1 MIKKV
6 LVNDQYE
13 FPLCSWSASSFSID
27 PIFRLATDD
36 LRGVKD
42 AFTVINKI
50 KLYLGN
56 ELIGEFSIYDTYS
69 DISFIGTVYSED
81 FNMFVDCLEIRL
93 QKSNLAE
100 QVQRLDD
107 IVNNVIDEDSMS
119 INELRDRR
127 LNQISVAGQRKIFEG
142 TVVRLSN
149 GQTKYFPYTL
159 EDQNDITQ
167 YMMLIPQFPGD
178 LTNLKLPYHSSGE
191 ICQLYPAID
200 IVIVY
205 FELQSYLLY
214 WQTYTNMLR
223 MYVNTLQDI
232 DDIKSSQFGMALPD
246 SYQEQ
251 MDELLQGAMEAL
263 AILKEQ
269 YGIISTDEDEPE
281 GGENPDVEPIN
292 LDENSDEGSG
302 E

>member
-1 MIKKV
+1 MIKKII
-6 LVNDQYE
+6 VNNEYE
-13 FPLCSWSASSFSID
+13 FPLCSWSASSFSAD
-27 PIFRLATDD
+27 PVFRLATDD
-36 LRGVKD
+36 LRGVKN

-50 KLYLGN
+50 DLYFGN
-56 ELIGEFSIYDTYS
+56 EQMGEFFIYDTYS
-69 DISFIGTVYSED
+69 DISFMGTIYSDD
-81 FNMFVDCLEIRL
+81 FNSFVDCMEIRL

-107 IVNNVIDEDSMS
+107 IVNNIVDEDSMS

-127 LNQISVAGQRKIFEG
+127 LNQISAAGQRKIFEG
-142 TVVRLSN
+142 TLVLLSD
-149 GQTKYFPYTL
+149 GTTKHFKYNL
-159 EDQNDITQ
+159 EDQNDISQ

-178 LTNLKLPYHSSGE
+178 LTNLRLPYHSSGE

-232 DDIKSSQFGMALPD
+232 DEIRSAQFGMSLPQ

-251 MDELLQGAMEAL
+251 MNELLQDAMTAMN
-263 AILKEQ
+263 ILKEQ
-269 YGIISTDEDEPE
+269 YGIITHPDEDVDPE
-281 GGENPDVEPIN
+281 VSDTEESEVN
-292 LDENSDEGSG
+292 DENG

>member
-1 MIKKV
+1 MIKKII
-6 LVNDQYE
+6 VNNQYE
-13 FPLCSWSASSFSID
+13 FPLCSWSASSFSAD
-27 PIFRLATDD
+27 PVFRLATDD
-36 LRGVKD
+36 LRGVKN

-50 KLYLGN
+50 DIYLGN
-56 ELIGEFSIYDTYS
+56 EPMGEFSIYDTYS

-81 FNMFVDCLEIRL
+81 FNTFVDCMEIRL
-93 QKSNLAE
+93 QKSSLAE

-107 IVNNVIDEDSMS
+107 IVNNIVDEDNMS

-127 LNQISVAGQRKIFEG
+127 LNQISAAGQRKIFEG
-142 TVVRLSN
+142 TLVLLSD
-149 GQTKYFPYTL
+149 GTTKHFKYNL
-159 EDQNDITQ
+159 EDQNDISQ

-178 LTNLKLPYHSSGE
+178 LTNLRLPFHSSGE

-223 MYVNTLQDI
+223 IYVNTLQDI
-232 DDIKSSQFGMALPD
+232 EEIRSAQFGMSLPQ

-251 MDELLQGAMEAL
+251 MNELLQDAMA
-263 AILKEQ
+263 AMNILKEQ
-269 YGIISTDEDEPE
+269 YGIIPNDED
-281 GGENPDVEPIN
+281 DSSDDSDEPI
-292 LDENSDEGSG
+292 SDEPIDDFNESDG
-302 E
+302 EE

>member
-1 MIKKV
+1 MIKKII
-6 LVNDQYE
+6 VNNEYE
-13 FPLCSWSASSFSID
+13 FPLCSWSASSFSAD
-27 PIFRLATDD
+27 PVFRLATDD
-36 LRGVKD
+36 LRGVKN

-50 KLYLGN
+50 DLYFGN
-56 ELIGEFSIYDTYS
+56 EQMGEFFIYDTYS
-69 DISFIGTVYSED
+69 DISFMGTIYSDD
-81 FNMFVDCLEIRL
+81 FNSFVDCMEIRL

-107 IVNNVIDEDSMS
+107 IVNNIVDEDSMS

-127 LNQISVAGQRKIFEG
+127 LNQISAAGQRKIFEG
-142 TVVRLSN
+142 TLVLLSD
-149 GQTKYFPYTL
+149 GTTKHFKYNL
-159 EDQNDITQ
+159 EDQNDISQ

-178 LTNLKLPYHSSGE
+178 LTNLRLPYHSSGE

-232 DDIKSSQFGMALPD
+232 EEIRSAQFGMSLPQ

-251 MDELLQGAMEAL
+251 MNELLQDAMA
-263 AILKEQ
+263 AMNILKEQ
-269 YGIISTDEDEPE
+269 YGIITPPDEDVDPEVPDTEEPE
-281 GGENPDVEPIN
+281 VN
-292 LDENSDEGSG
+292 DENG